1 MKQQRKY
8 ALMDTKVKIAALIGL
23 TFCVLMILTITV
35 GSSDFLAVNETY
47 QVVAMGCNAT
57 YLVTKVIQ

>member
-1 MKQQRKY
+1 
-8 ALMDTKVKIAALIGL
+8 MDTKVKIAALIGL